1 MPNLQ
6 GAVNAGCNLRNGE
19 SLPLFLVLV
28 FRLGCAR
35 LPITAATSNKL
46 ASTVLSR
53 IKTPSLFW
61 FEAKVLI
68 GPLAPIVW
76 TQCK

>member
-35 LPITAATSNKL
+35 LPITAATSSWARCGHL
-46 ASTVLSR
+46 VVGVRFGYVRQSCSAVAR
-53 IKTPSLFW
+53 HTPSIH
-61 FEAKVLI
+61 A
-68 GPLAPIVW
+68 GS
-76 TQCK
+76 